1 MSRTLLRTSHGARA
15 RHCRLARDVNGKS
28 PERLLAR
35 TVGFSRR
42 VRRAWHA
49 VARPLGRSRRMRR
62 TPRCL
67 RNLARRPAAA
77 ARPIDARS
85 DRVAALSAA
94 RVIRLFQTYRVPSP
108 ARETDLSPPIR
119 PRRPSC
125 PPRCPPASRRS
136 APSSPRYVR
145 ARPARHA
152 PRRESDDRAPSP
164 SPTRGVRLGRYSHH
178 RYFETA
184 ASRDDR
190 TPGASSAIAIA
201 SQRRRVVRGART
213 TNATGPSDVRAR
225 SC

>member
-1 MSRTLLRTSHGARA
+1 M
-15 RHCRLARDVNGKS
+15 
-28 PERLLAR
+28 
-35 TVGFSRR
+35 
-42 VRRAWHA
+42 RRAWHA

-164 SPTRGVRLGRYSHH
+164 SPTV
-178 RYFETA
+178 
-184 ASRDDR
+184 
-190 TPGASSAIAIA
+190 GAFGSVDTVITDILKPPPRATIERPAL
-201 SQRRRVVRGART
+201 RRRSRSRLNVDGSFAAPGPRTRPWTVRRT
-213 TNATGPSDVRAR
+213 RALKR
-225 SC
+225 